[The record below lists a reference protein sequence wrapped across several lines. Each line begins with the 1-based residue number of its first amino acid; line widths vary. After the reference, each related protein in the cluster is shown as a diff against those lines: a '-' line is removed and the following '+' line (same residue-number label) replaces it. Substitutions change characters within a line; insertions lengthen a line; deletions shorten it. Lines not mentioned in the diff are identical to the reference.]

1 MHTIVFDVSG
11 PYGHFR
17 KPYAPVS
24 PVTYPFPP
32 PPTVLGLIG
41 AILGYGKEEYL
52 SRIGWEKVRVGV
64 RLLKPTRKYRTGLNL
79 VLTHEGNKY
88 FRLVP
93 DSTSRA
99 TRGQYPYEFLLEPAF
114 RIYIAEAID
123 EAMQNLES
131 QLQAGRTV
139 YTPSLGLA
147 QCIADVAF
155 VGVFEGQPLSRTE
168 YNIASV
174 VPDPEENCRYEKGRR
189 YVRYRVPAQ
198 MQPDRTV
205 VDYREV
211 VVAEDGS
218 SITVETDQAYEIGD
232 DHILF
237 F

>member
-32 PPTVLGLIG
+32 PPTALGLIG
-41 AILGYGKEEYL
+41 AILGYEKEEYL
-52 SRIGWEKVRVGV
+52 SKIGWEKVRVGI
-64 RLLKPTRKYRTGLNL
+64 RLLKPIRKYRTGLNL
-79 VLTHEGNKY
+79 VLTHKGNKY

-99 TRGQYPYEFLLEPAF
+99 TRGQYPYEFLIDPSF
-114 RIYIAEAID
+114 RIYISEATD
-123 EAMQNLES
+123 EAMQDLES
-131 QLQAGRTV
+131 QLQADRTV

-147 QCIADVAF
+147 QCIANVVF
-155 VGVFEGQPLSRTE
+155 VGVFEAQLLSQTE
-168 YNIASV
+168 HKIVSV
-174 VPDPEENCRYEKGRR
+174 VPDPAENCRYEPGRC

-198 MQPDRTV
+198 MRPDRTV

-211 VVAEDGS
+211 VVAEDGD
-218 SITVETDQAYEIGD
+218 SITVETDQAYEVGD
-232 DHILF
+232 DQVLF